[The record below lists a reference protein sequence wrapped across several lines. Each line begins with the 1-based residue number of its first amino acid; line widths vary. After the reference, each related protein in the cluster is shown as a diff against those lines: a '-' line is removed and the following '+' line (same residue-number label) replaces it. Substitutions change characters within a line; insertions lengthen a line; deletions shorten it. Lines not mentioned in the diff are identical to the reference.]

1 MTADET
7 VVPETAEDADIQHPS
22 TDQTCDAVNDVTD
35 SAPAPA
41 PGVIIRA
48 KTVLLARRKQLFLGA
63 LLTVAAALATALYVT
78 AYRPA
83 RQSDASAVDGAV
95 RAASSAT
102 EALLSYGPETL
113 DQDLERARTLMTG
126 DFLTYYSKF
135 SNDIVAPAVRTK
147 GIQAAAQVVNAGLIE
162 IRPHDAKVLV
172 FLNQET
178 VSRERH
184 EPALTA
190 SSVVVS
196 LTKVDSRWLIL
207 ALDPV

>member
-1 MTADET
+1 MTVDQAPEIADDAGTVPESADESTRSHGETADT
-7 VVPETAEDADIQHPS
+7 
-22 TDQTCDAVNDVTD
+22 
-35 SAPAPA
+35 A
-41 PGVIIRA
+41 PGWIERTKA
-48 KTVLLARRKQLFLGA
+48 ALSEHRKQLFLGA
-63 LLTVAAALATALYVT
+63 VLTVAAVLALVVYGT

-83 RQSDASAVDGAV
+83 RQSDAVAADDAV

-102 EALLSYGPETL
+102 VALLSYSPETL
-113 DQDLERARTLMTG
+113 GQDLERARALMAG
-126 DFLTYYSKF
+126 DFLTYYGKF
-135 SNDIVAPAVRTK
+135 SDDVVAPAVRTK

-162 IRPHDAKVLV
+162 IRPNDAKVLV

-178 VSRERH
+178 VSRERR

-196 LTKVDSRWLIL
+196 LAKVDSRWLIS